1 MESNIVVVPYFGPQ
15 RVLFHSMV
23 CTPEIPDNAWK
34 IHEVTDTVTSLRNN
48 FGMKEGLNN
57 EFTSRKIISWTIFKV
72 VELKVFF
79 KNVSDFQIFITI
91 WC

>member
-1 MESNIVVVPYFGPQ
+1 
-15 RVLFHSMV
+15 
-23 CTPEIPDNAWK
+23 
-34 IHEVTDTVTSLRNN
+34 
-48 FGMKEGLNN
+48 MKEGLNN